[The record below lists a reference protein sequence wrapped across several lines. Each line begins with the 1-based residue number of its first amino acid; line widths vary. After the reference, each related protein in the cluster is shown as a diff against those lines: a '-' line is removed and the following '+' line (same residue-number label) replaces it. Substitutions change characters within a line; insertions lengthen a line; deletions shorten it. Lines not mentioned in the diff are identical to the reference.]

1 MELNQKELKLV
12 ADMVNDS
19 LESIDDTWDIY
30 GAEQE
35 LEEIW
40 ELIELGIRIVNDSSF
55 DNVDI
60 DRYMYINQHTNFADD
75 MVVDWSE
82 ITDDVLLLTS
92 DVENPLTT
100 YSVRDFLTATKVN
113 TNGYEFYH
121 LHAID
126 KTDLTPVVIVMD
138 HVMYDEVLEAYNEQ
152 K

>member
-1 MELNQKELKLV
+1 MELNQKELKVV

-30 GAEQE
+30 GATQE

-40 ELIELGIRIVNDSSF
+40 ELIELGIRIVNDVSF

-60 DRYMYINQHTNFADD
+60 DLYRYINHHTNFADD

-82 ITDDVLLLTS
+82 ITDDVLLLTP
-92 DVENPLTT
+92 DDENPLTT
-100 YSVRDFLTATKVN
+100 YSVKDFLTATKVN
-113 TNGYEFYH
+113 TDGYEFYH

-126 KTDLTPVVIVMD
+126 RTDLTPVVIVMD